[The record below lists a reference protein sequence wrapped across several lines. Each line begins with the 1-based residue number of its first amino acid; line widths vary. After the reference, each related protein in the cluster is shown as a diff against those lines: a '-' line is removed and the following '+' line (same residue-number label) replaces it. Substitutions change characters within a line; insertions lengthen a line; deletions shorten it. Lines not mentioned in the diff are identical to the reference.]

1 MEEFLLALYR
11 KTNCKIGHVVD
22 SDKEIEKLVVIDL
35 TERLPLSGSEAY
47 IKQCDIY
54 MGSNTGFYILRMH
67 WTIGRWLPWGL

>member
-1 MEEFLLALYR
+1 MLALSR

-67 WTIGRWLPWGL
+67 WTIGKWLPWGL